1 MKYKI
6 RFLDYWHTS
15 SGLSTGADVDLTVLK
30 DEYGLPVLPGKTLKG
45 LFREAAENLNE
56 LDNNLTYKEFIHSV
70 FGEKLPQGSNPVD
83 EKQVKEADSFFTD
96 AKLSKQI
103 YEFAK
108 DEKEKVN
115 HLYKA
120 IASTQIDENGQA
132 KDYSLRQME
141 VTVPLELYAEIYDFD
156 EKYTP
161 QMEKCFNYVKRLGLN
176 RNRGLGRCEI
186 SKINKA

>member
-6 RFLDYWHTS
+6 QFLDYWHTS
-15 SGLSTGADVDLTVLK
+15 SGLSNGADVDLTVLK
-30 DEYGLPVLPGKTLKG
+30 DEYGLPILPGKTLKG
-45 LFREAAENLNE
+45 LFREAAENLKE
-56 LDNNLTYKEFIHSV
+56 LHSDLINDDFIKSV
-70 FGEKLPQGSNPVD
+70 FGEKLPKNAKTED
-83 EKQVKEADSFFTD
+83 EEQVKEADSFFTD

-108 DEKEKVN
+108 AGKEKIN

-132 KDYSLRQME
+132 EEYSLRQMQ
-141 VTVPLELYAEIYDFD
+141 VTVPVELYAEIYDFD
-156 EKYTP
+156 EKYIP
-161 QMEKCFNYVKRLGLN
+161 QMEMCFNYVKRLGLN

-186 SKINKA
+186 SKN

>member
-45 LFREAAENLNE
+45 LFREAAENIKE
-56 LDNNLTYKEFIHSV
+56 LHSDLIKDDFIKSV
-70 FGEKLPQGSNPVD
+70 FGEKLPQNAKPED
-83 EKQVKEADSFFTD
+83 EEYVKEADSFFTD

-103 YEFAK
+103 YDMVVDK
-108 DEKEKVN
+108 KIQSI

-120 IASTQIDENGQA
+120 IASTQIDEDG
-132 KDYSLRQME
+132 YSLRQME
-141 VTVPLELYAEIYDFD
+141 VTVPVELFAEIYDFD
-156 EKYTP
+156 KKFTP

-186 SKINKA
+186 SKIDEA